1 MTEVALTPR
10 KREKGTPQS
19 MSISQ
24 NRFGPHCNSLIFRGK
39 LVLTLLKLSNSVYQ
53 KTLNSIRQQSITRKK
68 ILITCVTNKDEFPV
82 QAKLSTHT
90 IVLKMPVS
98 KVNGKNN
105 PNI

>member
-1 MTEVALTPR
+1 
-10 KREKGTPQS
+10 

-39 LVLTLLKLSNSVYQ
+39 FSSYTIEIKQLCLSKNAKQ
-53 KTLNSIRQQSITRKK
+53 RKETSITEKK
-68 ILITCVTNKDEFPV
+68 ILTTCVTNKDGFPV
-82 QAKLSTHT
+82 QAKLSAHT

-98 KVNGKNN
+98 KVNGRNN

>member
-1 MTEVALTPR
+1 MEIKQLCLSKSSKQR
-10 KREKGTPQS
+10 KETK
-19 MSISQ
+19 
-24 NRFGPHCNSLIFRGK
+24 PHWEE
-39 LVLTLLKLSNSVYQ
+39 
-53 KTLNSIRQQSITRKK
+53 KK

-82 QAKLSTHT
+82 QAKLSPHT